1 MFVVF
6 DFSSYFCSR
15 MYMKKFK
22 QLLCIALF
30 FASLSVQASSKVV
43 MIYKGGDA
51 HTPSSRVPAAPI
63 YVNQDDHTFI
73 FSSNLAGEIIEVMGS
88 DGLLYTSIIG
98 ENGKVVVPNSITGEV
113 ELHLYRGDLVYS
125 AIVEL

>member
-1 MFVVF
+1 
-6 DFSSYFCSR
+6 
-15 MYMKKFK
+15 MKKFK

-43 MIYKGGDA
+43 MNYKGGNT
-51 HTPSSRVPAAPI
+51 HSPNSRVPVAPI

-73 FSSNLAGEIIEVMGS
+73 FSSNLAGEIIEVMGK

-98 ENGKVVVPNSITGEV
+98 EMVRWSFLTVSLVRWNFISIEV
-113 ELHLYRGDLVYS
+113 IWFILQL
-125 AIVEL
+125 

>member
-1 MFVVF
+1 
-6 DFSSYFCSR
+6 
-15 MYMKKFK
+15 MKKFK

-43 MIYKGGDA
+43 MSYRGGDA
-51 HTPSSRVPAAPI
+51 HTPNSRVPA
-63 YVNQDDHTFI
+63 DHTFI
-73 FSSNLAGEIIEVMGS
+73 FSSNLAGEIIEVMGK

-113 ELHLYRGDLVYS
+113 ELRLYRGDLVYS
-125 AIVEL
+125 VIVEL

>member
-1 MFVVF
+1 
-6 DFSSYFCSR
+6 
-15 MYMKKFK
+15 MKKFK

-63 YVNQDDHTFI
+63 
-73 FSSNLAGEIIEVMGS
+73 
-88 DGLLYTSIIG
+88 
-98 ENGKVVVPNSITGEV
+98 
-113 ELHLYRGDLVYS
+113 
-125 AIVEL
+125 

>member
-1 MFVVF
+1 
-6 DFSSYFCSR
+6 
-15 MYMKKFK
+15 MKKFK

-43 MIYKGGDA
+43 MSYRGGDA
-51 HTPSSRVPAAPI
+51 HTPNSRVPAAPI

-73 FSSNLAGEIIEVMGS
+73 FSSNLAGEIIEVMGK

-98 ENGKVVVPNSITGEV
+98 EMVRWSFLTVSLVKWNFVSIEV
-113 ELHLYRGDLVYS
+113 IWSIL
-125 AIVEL
+125 